1 MGGINHSKF
10 SLSERKEEIYTIGTD
25 NKSQELLSISAT
37 KPSEGEIFQFPTNPS
52 EEELLSSPSS
62 EIVSNQKQD
71 CNNSTSV
78 SSSASSSS
86 AMDSER
92 TLEPIVA
99 KRQPNDPDEEV
110 KLAEMYVRMSIEERA
125 YSILINLGMIEEN
138 IDPENPSYDHTNDN
152 DEYCDQTYLS
162 TPK

>member
-1 MGGINHSKF
+1 
-10 SLSERKEEIYTIGTD
+10 
-25 NKSQELLSISAT
+25 
-37 KPSEGEIFQFPTNPS
+37 
-52 EEELLSSPSS
+52 
-62 EIVSNQKQD
+62 
-71 CNNSTSV
+71 
-78 SSSASSSS
+78 
-86 AMDSER
+86 MDSER